1 MTDNPVLQ
9 EILRNR
15 PPLPDVDGYIW
26 VQMLVKYNIRTGN
39 AEIIRS
45 FSKPAADSLI
55 KKFVKPK
62 KPRTV
67 IPTIENAVNKEE
79 SLF

>member
-9 EILRNR
+9 EILKNR

-26 VQMLVKYNIRTGN
+26 VQMLVKYNIRSGG

-62 KPRTV
+62 PKKEK
-67 IPTIENAVNKEE
+67 IEISTTKETKT
-79 SLF
+79 LF